1 MTSSGEAAA
10 AELRQPETPDSFAAV
25 MRQRYDAL
33 KAGDVGSLP
42 VLVFM
47 VADSFPPLRHRLP
60 GPEPRGGGPGNLD
73 SEWSQP
79 TRPPR

>member
-1 MTSSGEAAA
+1 MTRSGEAAA

-47 VADSFPPLRHRLP
+47 VAIVVFFTLKVSVFFTAVNFDNLLP
-60 GPEPRGGGPGNLD
+60 
-73 SEWSQP
+73 QM
-79 TRPPR
+79 TQVTAF